1 MLNQIIEYIK
11 IKYNEYF
18 ITDKREHKSR
28 AFISIDD

>member
-11 IKYNEYF
+11 TKYNEYF
-18 ITDKREHKSR
+18 TTDKKEHKSR